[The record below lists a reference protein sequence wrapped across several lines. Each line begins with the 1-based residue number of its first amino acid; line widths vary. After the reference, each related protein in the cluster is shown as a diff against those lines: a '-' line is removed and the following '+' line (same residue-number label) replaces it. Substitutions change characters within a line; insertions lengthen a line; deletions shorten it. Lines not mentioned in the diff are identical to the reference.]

1 MAKDCFFCKFFWLS
15 EQFYSRECVTCRNL
29 YIDRSHLAL
38 KQFQDSQPQDI
49 LSTDNLHKGAKGF
62 LISQKDLMFDKPHLI
77 FSTQTATTTGSV
89 TLCMVTTVN
98 MKMIIDE
105 FQISFFFSVQT
116 TLIACKRK
124 RRMVLM
130 DGDDDAEVSR
140 IQPRWSFNFFFS
152 VPLQENS
159 FPVSS
164 SQLSRGTMMKRRS
177 TLTSRATSSTPRVNS
192 RETQGDLIAI
202 VLLKHRCTPH
212 RFMVYW
218 TTIVSTSYTTTY
230 MDTSLIGIMWTTL
243 SHSLRNSLTLFLA
256 TLKCT
261 PSGFTLASSGCG
273 R

>member
-1 MAKDCFFCKFFWLS
+1 M
-15 EQFYSRECVTCRNL
+15 
-29 YIDRSHLAL
+29 
-38 KQFQDSQPQDI
+38 
-49 LSTDNLHKGAKGF
+49 
-62 LISQKDLMFDKPHLI
+62 KPNWI

-98 MKMIIDE
+98 MKMIIDQ

-152 VPLQENS
+152 VPLKENS

-192 RETQGDLIAI
+192 RETQGDLISI

-230 MDTSLIGIMWTTL
+230 MDTSLIGIMWTLNNPLPFT
-243 SHSLRNSLTLFLA
+243 HKFFDSLFSNPEMHTEWLYPGFKWMWKIEMTKIFLCSL
-256 TLKCT
+256 
-261 PSGFTLASSGCG
+261 
-273 R
+273 